1 MDEILHLHIE
11 DQRLVGIL
19 DIESVE
25 AAALGDD
32 RYVGLVAEPLY
43 GRLHADHVLRSV
55 SLPRDKVGRAEI
67 DILNRRREDDMD
79 RLVVSHFQTVRGN
92 HAVECQFPGKTVVE
106 VSLGFLCESTHC
118 AHHKGE
124 NQK

>member
-1 MDEILHLHIE
+1 MDEILHLHIQ

-43 GRLHADHVLRSV
+43 GRFHADHVLRSV

-67 DILNRRREDDMD
+67 HILHRCREDDMD

-92 HAVECQFPGKTVVE
+92 HAVERQFFGKTVV
-106 VSLGFLCESTHC
+106 
-118 AHHKGE
+118 
-124 NQK
+124 